1 MSWTS
6 YLKRTVPPVVAG
18 AVVGGIGT
26 KPSSAW
32 YRGLDK
38 PSWQPPAWLFGP
50 VWTTLYALTAAGT
63 ARAMDAAA
71 DDDARRS
78 LERRLW
84 VNMALNAGWCWLFF
98 TAQKPR
104 LALAEILVLEAS
116 TVALARRAPEVVP
129 YAAWNAFATALNAEI
144 ARRN

>member
-6 YLKRTVPPVVAG
+6 YLKRTVPPVAAA

-26 KPSSAW
+26 RPSSPW

-71 DDDARRS
+71 DDDERRS
-78 LERRLW
+78 LERQLW
-84 VNMALNAGWCWLFF
+84 ANMALNAGWCWLFF
-98 TAQKPR
+98 TAQRPR
-104 LALAEILVLEAS
+104 LALAEILVLEA
-116 TVALARRAPEVVP
+116 
-129 YAAWNAFATALNAEI
+129 
-144 ARRN
+144 